1 MKHVFEVKGVVVLMS
16 YLQLGGGYVCQL
28 LIEHNPEDVL
38 SLHRTMTQCFESH
51 YAGGGMMENKLLSPN
66 VHPDLGRSVFTE
78 IRLINTTIMWVV
90 DTLRLEGISVVE
102 KDPIFS

>member
-1 MKHVFEVKGVVVLMS
+1 MKQVFEVKGVVVLMS

-38 SLHRTMTQCFESH
+38 SLHGTMTRCFEPH

-66 VHPDLGRSVFTE
+66 VHPVLGKSFFTE
-78 IRLINTTIMWVV
+78 IRLLNTTIMWVV
-90 DTLRLEGISVVE
+90 DTLRFKGIGVVE
-102 KDPIFS
+102 KDPFFS